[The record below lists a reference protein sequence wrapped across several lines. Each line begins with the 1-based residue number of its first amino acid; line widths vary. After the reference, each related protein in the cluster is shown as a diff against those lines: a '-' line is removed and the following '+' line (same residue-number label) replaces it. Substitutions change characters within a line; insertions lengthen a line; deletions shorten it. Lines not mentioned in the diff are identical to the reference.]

1 MTNPRVLVFAESFLG
16 EKSTDLDA
24 HIFEEYSRLGKELN
38 LTVIAE
44 KLPANNKIKINLI
57 KVPKISKPMILRTLV
72 RILEY
77 SYATIKN
84 RNKYDVVYT
93 RSLGI
98 NFLISSIIAKKFLKK
113 KLVFL
118 ISESRITHTSF
129 RGKFFR
135 PFLKNVLLISDSLIS
150 SSEYLIQEIDEY
162 LVKVDRTKLVF
173 IHEAVDTTKF
183 KPENKSN
190 IENIL
195 LTVARVDPVKG
206 LENLI
211 DSIPFIIKEIPNV
224 KLKIVGSIPNKN
236 YFLKLERHTLE
247 LGCNKFIDFVGP
259 VPHNQISN
267 IYLSSK
273 IFVLTSKTEASSIST
288 LEAMSCGIP
297 VVVTKV
303 GGMPSLVK
311 DGING
316 FLVEP
321 NNPKMIAEKII
332 ELIKNDSLRKKI
344 GTKARETVEKEYS
357 WEKFIDGL
365 INQIMK

>member
-1 MTNPRVLVFAESFLG
+1 LTNPRVLVFAESFLG

-24 HIFEEYSRLGKELN
+24 HIFEEYSRLGKELS
-38 LTVIAE
+38 LTVITE
-44 KLPANNKIKINLI
+44 KLPANNKIKIHLI
-57 KVPKISKPMILRTLV
+57 KVPKISKPMILRTLI
-72 RILEY
+72 RIIGY

-84 RNKYDVVYT
+84 RNEYDVVYT

-98 NFLISSIIAKKFLKK
+98 NFLISSIIAKRILKK

-118 ISESRITHTSF
+118 ISESRKTHTSF

-135 PFLKNVLLISDSLIS
+135 PFLKNVLLISDSIIS
-150 SSEYLIQEIDEY
+150 SSKYLVQEIDEY
-162 LVKVDRTKLVF
+162 LVKVDRTKLII

-183 KPENKSN
+183 KPETQSN
-190 IENIL
+190 NENIL
-195 LTVARVDPVKG
+195 LTVARIDPVKG

-211 DSIPFIIKEIPNV
+211 NSVPLILKEITNI

-236 YFLKLERHTLE
+236 YFLKLKNQILE
-247 LGCNKFIDFVGP
+247 LDCDKFIEFVGP
-259 VPHNQISN
+259 IPHNELSKT
-267 IYLSSK
+267 YASSK

-321 NNPKMIAEKII
+321 NNPKIVAEKII
-332 ELIKNDSLRKKI
+332 ELLNNDSLRKKM
-344 GTKARETVEKEYS
+344 GTIARQTVEKDYG
-357 WEKFIDGL
+357 WDTFLDGL
-365 INQIMK
+365 INQIKK